1 MKTLKEQLKEKAWQI
16 KCYIPSVV
24 YLADAKEIVDGLVAE
39 IQKRI
44 DDLNVEQNVWFDALT
59 QVEIETYRQVLLLLG
74 EKKLIDAKE
83 FEEN

>member
-24 YLADAKEIVDGLVAE
+24 YLAGAEEIVDGLVAE